1 VPTVIDEIRKLVGD
15 TGVLTGDDVSA
26 RPAAW
31 VRHTPML
38 AAAIVR
44 PANTEE
50 VAAVLQLCHKTCQS
64 VVPLGGNTGLVEGA
78 TSTANDIVLSLER
91 MSCVE
96 SLDAAGA
103 TMTVQAGVPLQAAKD
118 HASEAGLMFA
128 MDFGAR
134 GSATIGGCIATNAG
148 GNGVI
153 RYGMMREQVL
163 GLEVVLAD
171 GTVLSSMNQMLKNN
185 AGYDLK
191 QLFMGTEGTLGV
203 VTRAVLRLRPELRS
217 QNTALAAVNDYENV
231 PLLLQQLGSALG
243 GTLSAFEV
251 LWADF
256 YDAVLDGSDQ
266 HTPPVSRGYP
276 FYVLAEARG
285 GDQEADGLRFQSAL
299 EEALAAGLIVDAS
312 FATNLQQREAMWAI
326 RDDIPNLA
334 EQLEPMIVFDVSLPI
349 SVAADY
355 AAGVHERLHER
366 WPDSYRG
373 TTFGHLGDGN
383 LHFLMTIGSDD
394 HDEQQ
399 AVMEVVY
406 SELQPYGGSISAEHG
421 IGLEKRPFLH
431 YSRSDVE
438 IAMMRRL
445 KKALD
450 PTDILNPGKIF
461 LK

>member
-1 VPTVIDEIRKLVGD
+1 MSTLVDEIRKVVGE
-15 TGVLTGDDVSA
+15 TGVLVGDDVSA
-26 RPAAW
+26 RPASW
-31 VRHTPML
+31 VRNIPMV

-44 PANTEE
+44 PANTGE
-50 VAAVLQLCHKTCQS
+50 VSEVLRLCHAAGQS

-78 TSTANDIVLSLER
+78 TSAADDIVLSLER
-91 MSCVE
+91 MNHVE
-96 SLDAAGA
+96 SIDAAGA
-103 TMTVQAGVPLQAAKD
+103 TMTVQAGVPLQLAKD
-118 HASEAGLMFA
+118 NAADAGFLFA

-134 GSATIGGCIATNAG
+134 GSATIGGCVSTNSG

-171 GTVLSSMNQMLKNN
+171 GTVLSSMNRMLKNN

-191 QLFMGTEGTLGV
+191 QLFIGTEGTLGI

-217 QNTALAAVNDYENV
+217 QNTALAAVDSYENI
-231 PLLLQQLGSALG
+231 PLLLKQLGSALG
-243 GTLSAFEV
+243 GSLTAFEV

-256 YDAVLDGSDQ
+256 YDAVLDNSDQ
-266 HTPPVSRGYP
+266 HVPPVARDHP

-285 GDQEADGLRFQSAL
+285 GDQEADALRFQAAL
-299 EEALAAGLIVDAS
+299 EEALEAGLISDAS
-312 FATNLQQREAMWAI
+312 LANNLQQREAMWAI
-326 RDDIPNLA
+326 RDDIATLSDA
-334 EQLEPMIVFDVSLPI
+334 LDPMIVFDVSLPI
-349 SVAADY
+349 SAAAEY
-355 AAGVHERLHER
+355 AAWVHARLRER
-366 WPDSYRG
+366 WPETYRG

-421 IGLEKRPFLH
+421 VGLEKKPFLH
-431 YSRSDVE
+431 HSRSDME
-438 IAMMRRL
+438 IAMMKRL
-445 KKALD
+445 KNALD
-450 PTDILNPGKIF
+450 PDGILNPGKIF
-461 LK
+461 V